1 MSYKTWLEQGRSY
14 RKGGGYDSHQNAF
27 LGILDDKEVFHN
39 LNFGPCHGGL
49 QEPYKGRGYTPKVI
63 YSWKMNRVAV
73 STDEREAF
81 YTNWLIK
88 ESPWSKA
95 FISKSWE
102 EVLEEGYKVKT
113 DLPSDYVA
121 SACVA
126 TRFYTESHNN
136 WIHGHVNTFED
147 LLDKGV
153 DPLWAFT
160 MSQMYKRT
168 KDGYSYQMQSGHE
181 LVPQGWSKETVKK
194 FLKGDYNPGES
205 FAKRTGY
212 STIGT
217 TFKAEGVSTASLAKE
232 WGNLKVSAKDFNI
245 FRRPAKS
252 YPLLDIDGLLLAL
265 QHAKE
270 SING

>member
-1 MSYKTWLEQGRSY
+1 MSYKTWIDQGQRY
-14 RKGGGYDSHQNAF
+14 RKEGGVYGSRNAF
-27 LGILDDKEVFHN
+27 LGITSNKGDFHN
-39 LNFGPCHGGL
+39 LGFGPCHGGF
-49 QEPYKGRGYTPKVI
+49 QMPYGKRNYTPKVLH
-63 YSWKMNRVAV
+63 SWKMNRVAL
-73 STDEREAF
+73 STDEREVF
-81 YTNWLIK
+81 YTNWLIN

-102 EVLEEGYKVKT
+102 EVLEKGYEVT
-113 DLPSDYVA
+113 ADLPADYVA

-126 TRFYTESHNN
+126 TRFYTESHDS
-136 WIHGHVNTFED
+136 WINGHVKTFED

-160 MSQMYKRT
+160 MSQMYKKT
-168 KDGYSYQMQSGHE
+168 ASGYSYQMQNGHE
-181 LVPQGWSKETVKK
+181 LVPHNWSKETIKK
-194 FLKGDYNPGES
+194 FLKGDYNPEET

-217 TFKAEGVSTASLAKE
+217 TFREEGVSTVILAKE

-245 FRRPAKS
+245 FRRPVKS